1 MTIIKNWK
9 RVRDMTIFEA
19 QKDWRVLDGDD
30 FVVPAGIR
38 LISHEF
44 FEAKYTDGLLPVE
57 KIQQGWLS
65 RLFSF
70 CEFLSLLLWAF
81 QLLAAADKNTVVIVN
96 GSTQFGNYICLLN
109 YYLFARSR
117 TILFWDSHIEPTSRL
132 KKYLAKRCFQGC
144 DLVTL
149 WSKKQPGN
157 YAREYGLPE
166 DLFIFIPYKATH
178 SKVAHRNLPTLDFV
192 FAGGNGKR
200 DYETLVAAVRGTD
213 VTLIIS
219 ATRPEVLRTI
229 GDVPNIIPLA
239 ASEPSY
245 AKLMAASRFVVIP
258 MVCTGLKGGGESN
271 YCNAMWHGKPV
282 IAMDDVSAEDYFTDG
297 ETGYIIPPGDA
308 DLMRKCIL
316 ELWNDSEK
324 CREMGERGRELATK
338 YYTQVGGI
346 RRLVRLACLVGKEA
360 IEQKQK
366 KGAC

>member
-1 MTIIKNWK
+1 
-9 RVRDMTIFEA
+9 MTIFEA
-19 QKDWRVLDGDD
+19 QKDWRVLDGDH

-57 KIQQGWLS
+57 EIQQGRLS

-81 QLLAAADKNTVVIVN
+81 QLLWAADKNSVVIAN
-96 GSTQFGNYICLLN
+96 GSTPLGNYICLLN

-132 KKYLAKRCFQGC
+132 KKYLAKRCFLGC
-144 DLVTL
+144 NLATF
-149 WSKKQPGN
+149 WSAKQPGN
-157 YAREYGLPE
+157 YAKEFALPLS
-166 DLFIFIPYKATH
+166 LFIFIPYKSNH
-178 SKVAHRNLPTLDFV
+178 SRTKPRELPTLDFV

-200 DYETLVAAVRGTD
+200 DYKTLVAAVRGTD

-245 AKLMAASRFVVIP
+245 AKLMASSRFVVIP
-258 MVCTGLKGGGESN
+258 MASTGLKGGGEAN
-271 YCNAMWHGKPV
+271 FCNAMWHGKPIV
-282 IAMDDVSAEDYFTDG
+282 AMDDVSADDYIQQG
-297 ETGYIIPPGDA
+297 ENGYVVPPGNA
-308 DLMRKCIL
+308 DLLKKRIL
-316 ELWNDSEK
+316 ELWNDQEK